1 MTESGLTLTEQKILE
16 KIGRWVGHTPQH
28 FIFFYFLSY
37 REEIEMRVTQKGIDR
52 MYVPGYSTI
61 THNDL
66 CVIGCF
72 VMDWRTMIVLDVR
85 TVCGNHTV

>member
-16 KIGRWVGHTPQH
+16 KIGRWSHSST
-28 FIFFYFLSY
+28 FYFLSY